1 MKGYVI
7 NTQAVKAN
15 VEVVRR
21 KAGDRVVYGVVKSN
35 GYGMGLVPFAET
47 LIESG
52 ITLLAVYSYEE
63 AVELRESGIEQEI
76 LVLCQPYN
84 DETARLAVEYG
95 LTVTVGSTEAAV
107 LLNGMATEEKVT
119 ARVHLEIDTGMGR
132 GGFLWRD
139 TDKLFNLFRFMPA
152 LKVEGIYTH
161 LAYAHKPKA
170 KYTQLQLSRFD
181 GVLAC
186 LKKENVV
193 YGISHVANSQLLF
206 RGGEDLYDAV
216 RVGSALVG
224 RVDGDFGLQRVG
236 LLEGQITDLKW
247 LPKGSCVGY
256 GAGYRC
262 RKNSKIAII
271 NVGQADGVGIQR
283 RPDLF
288 RVRDVARYV
297 WHDLL
302 LLLRKK
308 PVCCTVNGKKAQ
320 LVGRVSLSCAAA
332 DVSNVD
338 CKVGDTV
345 YFDVIPMFVNGVLP
359 RIYTEGENK

>member
-7 NTQAVKAN
+7 DTQAVKTN
-15 VEVVRR
+15 VEIVRR

-35 GYGMGLVPFAET
+35 GYGMGLVPFAKT

-52 ITLLAVYSYEE
+52 ITLLAVYGYEE

-95 LTVTVGSTEAAV
+95 LTVTIGSTEAAV
-107 LLNGMATEEKVT
+107 LLNGMAAENQVS
-119 ARVHLEIDTGMGR
+119 ARIHLEIDTGMGR

-152 LKVEGIYTH
+152 LKVAGIYTH

-181 GVLAC
+181 GVLDC

-193 YGISHVANSQLLF
+193 YGIAHAANSQLLF
-206 RGGEDLYDAV
+206 RGEPLYDAV

-224 RVDGDFGLQRVG
+224 RIDGEFGLKRVG
-236 LLEGQITDLKW
+236 VLEGQITDLKW
-247 LPKGSCVGY
+247 LPKGSYVGY
-256 GAGYRC
+256 GAGFRC
-262 RKNSKIAII
+262 RKNIKVAII
-271 NVGQADGVGIQR
+271 NVGQADGVGLQR

-288 RVRDVARYV
+288 RVRDVARYI
-297 WHDLL
+297 WHDAL

-308 PVCCTVNGKKAQ
+308 PVCCVINGKKAS

-345 YFDVIPMFVNGVLP
+345 CFDLTPMFINGILP
-359 RIYTEGENK
+359 RTYIGKENE